1 MNTNDAAEHLGVSIC
16 RVWQLIH
23 AGRLQAR
30 KVAGRWNIDAVS
42 VRDYQRTRHRGR
54 PGGPGYVY
62 AGQSL
67 PKRRNRVRVLR
78 TEGKSAAYIAGV
90 LGVHVNTVYRDIRA
104 MVSGC

>member
-42 VRDYQRTRHRGR
+42 VRDYQRTRRRGR
-54 PGGPGYVY
+54 PVGAAYVY

-67 PKRRNRVRVLR
+67 PKRRNKVRALR
-78 TEGKSAAYIAGV
+78 AEGKSAMYIAEH
-90 LGVHVNTVYRDIRA
+90 LGLCVNTVYRDMRV
-104 MVSGC
+104 MT

>member
-42 VRDYQRTRHRGR
+42 VRDYQRTRRRGR
-54 PGGPGYVY
+54 PGGLGYVY

-67 PKRRNRVRVLR
+67 PNRRNKVRSLHA
-78 TEGKSAAYIAGV
+78 EGKSAMYIAEH
-90 LGVHVNTVYRDIRA
+90 LGVCVNTVYRDMRV
-104 MVSGC
+104 MT